1 MRHTRALAVAVPASV
16 LLILGLVFL
25 SSGASAVGN
34 PTFIA
39 KATKTGL
46 ENAYGGVHPGSSWF
60 AQGDLL
66 EEKTR
71 KDMGTGYVHCDLNV
85 NKFWQC
91 DASLFFTHKGQVIS
105 EGAFRLDRH
114 TGPFTFAITGGTG
127 DFVKA
132 HGSISIRIL
141 SDMRAQFTLNVE

>member
-1 MRHTRALAVAVPASV
+1 MRHARALAVAVPASV

-25 SSGASAVGN
+25 SSGASAARN

-46 ENAYGGVHPGSSWF
+46 ENASGGVHPGSSWF

-66 EEKTR
+66 LDHTN
-71 KDMGTGYVHCDLNV
+71 KDVGTGYVHCDLNV

-91 DASLFFTHKGQVIS
+91 GASLFFAHQGQIIS

-132 HGSISIRIL
+132 HGSISIDIL
-141 SDMRAQFTLNVE
+141 SDMRARFTLNVE

>member
-16 LLILGLVFL
+16 LLILGLFL
-25 SSGASAVGN
+25 ASTGASAAGS

-46 ENAYGGVHPGSSWF
+46 QNATGGVHPGSAWF

-66 EEKTR
+66 ADNTHA
-71 KDMGTGYVHCDLNV
+71 DMGTGYIRCDLNV

-91 DASLFFTHKGQVIS
+91 NASLFFTHKGEIIS

-127 DFVKA
+127 MFSKA
-132 HGSISIRIL
+132 HGTISIDIL
-141 SDMRAQFTLNVE
+141 NDMRARFTLNVT